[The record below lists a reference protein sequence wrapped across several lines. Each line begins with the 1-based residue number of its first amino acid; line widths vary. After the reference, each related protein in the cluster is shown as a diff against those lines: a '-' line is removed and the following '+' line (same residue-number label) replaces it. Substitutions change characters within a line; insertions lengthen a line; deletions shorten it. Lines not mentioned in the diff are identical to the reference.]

1 MGLRLWTPERI
12 RNRMTALYLIVSH
25 EATLPMHELAVT
37 EAILDIVLQAA
48 QRESAR
54 RVVSVN
60 LVIGELS
67 DLKQEWI
74 QRYFDH
80 LARGTQ
86 AEGAL
91 ITVISSVAQFACD
104 GCGAEF
110 SQSLRKVHRVECPSC
125 GGSACRLIGGMDYRV
140 ENVEIEV

>member
-1 MGLRLWTPERI
+1 
-12 RNRMTALYLIVSH
+12 
-25 EATLPMHELAVT
+25 MHELAVT

-54 RVVSVN
+54 RVVSVSV
-60 LVIGELS
+60 VIGELS

-91 ITVISSVAQFACD
+91 ITVISSTTRFVCN

-110 SQSLRKVHRVECPSC
+110 SQSLRKVDRVACPSC
-125 GGSACRLIGGMDYRV
+125 LSNTCRLIGGMDYRV